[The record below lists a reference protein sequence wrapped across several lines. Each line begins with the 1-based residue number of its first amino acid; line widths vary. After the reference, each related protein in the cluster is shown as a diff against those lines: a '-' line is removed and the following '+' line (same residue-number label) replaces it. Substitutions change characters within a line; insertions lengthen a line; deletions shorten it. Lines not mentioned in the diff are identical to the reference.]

1 MKLIPAI
8 IQNKNTLEVR
18 MLGYMNREALAKTR
32 KTQKVWFYSRSKK
45 RLWMKGE
52 ESGNIL
58 RIENPKKDI
67 LFDCD
72 RDTILIKALP
82 VGPTCHTGA
91 ISCFDCKKLQDPTC
105 KSVLENTFQPEKIT
119 KNNKLKN
126 ENAFEQLFAII
137 EKRKKEMPKNSYTA
151 SLFREGLGKI
161 CDKIEEES
169 DEVIRAAKRETK
181 KRLIEES
188 VDLIYH
194 LATLLAQKGIQI
206 SKIEQ
211 EILKRRK

>member
-18 MLGYMNREALAKTR
+18 MLGYMNEESLARTR
-32 KTQKVWFYSRSKK
+32 KTRKVWFYSRSKK

-52 ESGNIL
+52 KSNNIL
-58 RIENPKKDI
+58 RIEDPKKDI

-82 VGPTCHTGA
+82 SGPTCHTRA
-91 ISCFDCKKLQDPTC
+91 ISCFNC
-105 KSVLENTFQPEKIT
+105 KSVPGRTFQPEKFT
-119 KNNKLKN
+119 
-126 ENAFEQLFAII
+126 NAFDQLFAII
-137 EKRKKEMPKNSYTA
+137 EDRKKKMPKNSYTA

-169 DEVIRAAKRETK
+169 KEVIRAGKKETK

-194 LATLLAQKGIQI
+194 LAVLLAQKGIPL
-206 SKIEQ
+206 SKIEK
-211 EILKRRK
+211 EILKRRN